1 MRLIDADT
9 LLNSLKKNVLVD
21 VTSVLEEV
29 IESQPTVYN
38 LDKII
43 EDLEKYAHS
52 DICHDCHRC
61 RYINEDN
68 INCEQCGALGAL
80 EIAKELIK
88 NTYVN

>member
-1 MRLIDADT
+1 MRLIDVDT

-29 IESQPTVYN
+29 IETQPTVYN

-43 EDLEKYAHS
+43 EKLEKYAHS
-52 DICHDCHRC
+52 DICCDCHRC
-61 RYINEDN
+61 RYINKDN

-80 EIAKELIK
+80 EIVKRAD
-88 NTYVN
+88 

>member
-61 RYINEDN
+61 RYINEDTFVVWCAWG
-68 INCEQCGALGAL
+68 IRNCKRAD
-80 EIAKELIK
+80 
-88 NTYVN
+88 